1 MKTIKRLIASI
12 CACAFLLTGTISTL
26 TVSATSSDI
35 EPVYV
40 ANDAIWQSA
49 AESDAELINAPMTR
63 SEFPASVDN
72 SATEYF
78 PTIGNQG
85 AMGSCAGWATTYYQ
99 YTYEVNKYKNISTNV
114 DNVYSPSWTYN
125 YINGGAN
132 RGTYLN
138 DAYNVLTNQG
148 AMKLCDYSYSTS
160 PDTYSYSWSTN
171 VQKMTD
177 ALKYRVNR
185 YYINCSSSYDLY
197 NAKYNLSNGK
207 VGVIWTDAYGW
218 TMEET
223 NTGEKIIVRGSSGG
237 GGHFM
242 AVVGYDDTITTTFNG
257 VTMTGAFK
265 LANSWGTN
273 WLDGNNGYIW
283 VAYDALNSS
292 SIYGE
297 SWQSN
302 LSSTRQQI
310 FGYNNEMNFVN
321 IEHYNTYYVGKV
333 TYISNDPWHN
343 NIFGDISTTASTR
356 KFKPSTGSGSTS
368 NLQNPEYR
376 VIVFDYFNNPN
387 LDVANY
393 INSSFTTKMTNYT
406 TNTTYR
412 VYFTL
417 MDNLGKTILPNDTIA
432 GSYTNGEYSRTFNLN
447 LAKGKIASYT
457 SGNVTSADVSLLSS
471 YLLGE
476 RTLSSL
482 QGYLADMNDDG
493 NVNVFDLVL
502 MRSAATNST
511 LNEDIMSAYIPELGT
526 TIEEF
531 ILNEYGVEV
540 LEQAESIL
548 E

>member
-12 CACAFLLTGTISTL
+12 CACTFSLTGMISAL

-40 ANDAIWQSA
+40 ATDGIWQSA
-49 AESDAELINAPMTR
+49 AESDAELINAPMAR
-63 SEFPASVDN
+63 SELPTSVDN
-72 SATEYF
+72 SATAYF

-85 AMGSCAGWATTYYQ
+85 SIGSCAGWATTYYQ
-99 YTYEVNKYKNISTNV
+99 YTYEVNKFRNIETND

-138 DAYNVLTNQG
+138 DAYDILTNHG
-148 AMKLCDYSYSTS
+148 AMKLCDYSYNTS
-160 PDTYSYSWSTN
+160 SASYSYAWSTN
-171 VQKMTD
+171 VQKMTE

-185 YYINCSSSYDLY
+185 YYVNCLSSYDLY
-197 NAKYNLSNGK
+197 NAKYNLSSGK
-207 VGVIWTDAYGW
+207 VGVVWTDSNGW
-218 TMEET
+218 TMGTT
-223 NTGEKIIVRGSSGG
+223 NTNENIIVRGSNSD

-242 AVVGYDDTITTTFNG
+242 AVVGYDDTITTTYNG
-257 VTMTGAFK
+257 ITMTGAFK

-273 WLDGNNGYIW
+273 WDDGNDGYIW

-292 SIYGE
+292 SIYGK

-302 LSSTRQQI
+302 LSNTRQQI

-343 NIFGDISTTASTR
+343 KIFGDISTTAYTS
-356 KFKPSTGSGSTS
+356 KFTPYTGVGSAS

-393 INSSFTTKMTNYT
+393 INSSFT
-406 TNTTYR
+406 
-412 VYFTL
+412 
-417 MDNLGKTILPNDTIA
+417 
-432 GSYTNGEYSRTFNLN
+432 
-447 LAKGKIASYT
+447 
-457 SGNVTSADVSLLSS
+457 
-471 YLLGE
+471 
-476 RTLSSL
+476 
-482 QGYLADMNDDG
+482 
-493 NVNVFDLVL
+493 
-502 MRSAATNST
+502 
-511 LNEDIMSAYIPELGT
+511 
-526 TIEEF
+526 
-531 ILNEYGVEV
+531 
-540 LEQAESIL
+540 
-548 E
+548 